1 MDELDVVAP
10 SGAED
15 VVTDVVDNASQVDTS
30 TQISQVELDARE
42 QGWKPKEEWKGDP
55 DKWRPAKE
63 FVDRGE
69 LYGKIDTMGKELKD
83 TKRALQML
91 QEHHSKVKETEYK
104 KAVEELKALQKKHL
118 ESGDSDGYLETT
130 EILSD
135 LRAEQKAR
143 QVVQEVTPQQVDP
156 RFSAWID
163 SNKWYESKPE
173 MRQYADVI
181 GQGYAK
187 QNPGIDPTDVLKY
200 VTSEVKHRYKEF
212 FQNPNRD
219 RPNSVESGTRAATST
234 KAFEMTD
241 DEKRVMNTFVRQNI
255 MSREDYIAELKA
267 QKGYK

>member
-1 MDELDVVAP
+1 MDEILEEVSEDTVVNDVIV
-10 SGAED
+10 ED
-15 VVTDVVDNASQVDTS
+15 TPQV
-30 TQISQVELDARE
+30 SQVEQEARD

-69 LYGKIDTMGKELKD
+69 LYSKIDTMGKELKD

-104 KAVEELKALQKKHL
+104 KAVEELKSLQKKHL
-118 ESGDSDGYLETT
+118 EEGNSDGYLETT

-143 QVVQEVTPQQVDP
+143 QVVQEVTPAKVDP
-156 RFSAWID
+156 RFTDWVEA
-163 SNKWYESKPE
+163 NKWYDGKPE
-173 MRQYADVI
+173 MRQYADII

-187 QNPGIDPTDVLKY
+187 QNPGIDPTEVLKY
-200 VTSEVKHRYKEF
+200 VTNEVKQKYRDF

-219 RPNSVESGTRAATST
+219 KPNSVESGTRSVSSGT
-234 KAFEMTD
+234 KFELND
-241 DEKRVMNTFVRQNI
+241 DERRVMNTFIRQGI
-255 MSREDYIAELKA
+255 IGPMGMSKEEYIKEVKLS
-267 QKGYK
+267 KGIK

>member
-1 MDELDVVAP
+1 MDEINT
-10 SGAED
+10 
-15 VVTDVVDNASQVDTS
+15 TDVVSDEQVQQENLDTTTS
-30 TQISQVELDARE
+30 HAEVDPYEAAARE
-42 QGWKPKEEWKGDP
+42 QGWKPESEWTGDKS
-55 DKWRPAKE
+55 KWRNSKE

-143 QVVQEVTPQQVDP
+143 EIVKEITPAQVDP

-187 QNPGIDPTDVLKY
+187 QNPGIDPTEVLKY

-234 KAFEMTD
+234 KAFEMSD

>member
-1 MDELDVVAP
+1 MDELDVGAP

-15 VVTDVVDNASQVDTS
+15 VVTDVVDNEPQVDTS
-30 TQISQVELDARE
+30 TQISQIELDARE

-130 EILSD
+130 EILSG
-135 LRAEQKAR
+135 E
-143 QVVQEVTPQQVDP
+143 
-156 RFSAWID
+156 
-163 SNKWYESKPE
+163 
-173 MRQYADVI
+173 
-181 GQGYAK
+181 
-187 QNPGIDPTDVLKY
+187 
-200 VTSEVKHRYKEF
+200 
-212 FQNPNRD
+212 
-219 RPNSVESGTRAATST
+219 
-234 KAFEMTD
+234 
-241 DEKRVMNTFVRQNI
+241 
-255 MSREDYIAELKA
+255 
-267 QKGYK
+267 

>member
-1 MDELDVVAP
+1 MDDLDVALP
-10 SGAED
+10 SGDDDITE
-15 VVTDVVDNASQVDTS
+15 DTS
-30 TQISQVELDARE
+30 AQVEQTPQISQIELEARE

-69 LYGKIDTMGKELKD
+69 LYSKIDTMGKELKD

-143 QVVQEVTPQQVDP
+143 QVVQEITPAQIDP
-156 RFSAWID
+156 RFVAWVD
-163 SNKWYESKPE
+163 ANKWYETKPE
-173 MRQYADVI
+173 MRQYADII

-187 QNPGIDPTDVLKY
+187 QHPGIDPTEVLTY
-200 VTSEVKHRYKEF
+200 VTNEVKQRFKEA

-219 RPNSVESGTRAATST
+219 KPNSVESGGRATVSST
-234 KAFEMTD
+234 KFEMTD
-241 DEKRVMNTFVRQNI
+241 EEKRVMNTFVRQGV
-255 MSREDYIAELKA
+255 MSREDYIKELKS
-267 QKGYK
+267 QKGIK